1 MLSGQAGREINE
13 DVFSHENC
21 DFPPSLTSQGQ
32 MHKGTKSEII
42 KCLESEVPAVYTSPK
57 IDVTIL
63 DGAFIV
69 QSLRPGTT
77 STFEE
82 YADHLFYHYILSCL
96 RDVSRLDIL
105 WDSYKT
111 DSIKYVT
118 RKKRGSGIRQR
129 VTLTGKIPTNWQE
142 FLRVDANKEE
152 LFELLAEK
160 IQGKCVEGKQIVTT
174 FREATLTAPIHS
186 NVNVSHCNHEEADT
200 RIFIHVTDATHQEF
214 RKILIKSND
223 SDVVIIA
230 VSCIQDLH
238 LDELWVAYGTGKA
251 YRYIPAHLITQQMGP
266 AKSRALLS
274 FHALTGCDTT
284 SAFHEKGKK
293 TAWNVWLNFPDVTD
307 AFLHLSTFPKEV
319 DDTVMECIENCVVR
333 LYDSNPDIT
342 SVNAS
347 RLELFYYKGKD
358 FKHMPPSRDAL
369 YLHTLGA
376 AYQACH
382 VWGQT
387 LISCPQL
394 RDPSDWGWTKRHQ
407 HWQPLWIIRPTT
419 VQSA

>member
-1 MLSGQAGREINE
+1 
-13 DVFSHENC
+13 
-21 DFPPSLTSQGQ
+21 

-82 YADHLFYHYILSCL
+82 YADHLFIPYILSCL
-96 RDVSRLDIL
+96 RDVSRLDIV

-129 VTLTGKIPTNWQE
+129 VTLTGKIPTNWQG

-174 FREATLTAPIHS
+174 FRETSLTAPIQS
-186 NVNVSHCNHEEADT
+186 NVKVSPCNHEEADT
-200 RIFIHVTDATHQEF
+200 RIFIHVADATHQEF
-214 RKILIKSND
+214 RKISIRPND

-238 LDELWVAYGTGKA
+238 LDELWIAYGTGKA
-251 YRYIPAHLITQQMGP
+251 
-266 AKSRALLS
+266 
-274 FHALTGCDTT
+274 
-284 SAFHEKGKK
+284 
-293 TAWNVWLNFPDVTD
+293 
-307 AFLHLSTFPKEV
+307 
-319 DDTVMECIENCVVR
+319 
-333 LYDSNPDIT
+333 
-342 SVNAS
+342 
-347 RLELFYYKGKD
+347 
-358 FKHMPPSRDAL
+358 
-369 YLHTLGA
+369 
-376 AYQACH
+376 
-382 VWGQT
+382 
-387 LISCPQL
+387 
-394 RDPSDWGWTKRHQ
+394 
-407 HWQPLWIIRPTT
+407 
-419 VQSA
+419 